1 MMAASVYEPRG
12 TFSAVSNDYLSK
24 TGYRGGA
31 NHTTHYHTN
40 GTGRD
45 SYIVRDNGGFCKMHE
60 AYKQPSLGTF
70 GGKRIY
76 RETAPNIHAKNVY
89 YRSDGTGRDS
99 YVVYEMQFILYLL

>member
-1 MMAASVYEPRG
+1 MMLSGSVYEPRR
-12 TFSAVSNDYLSK
+12 TFQTVSNDYLSK

-60 AYKQPSLGTF
+60 AIKYADLGTF
-70 GGKRIY
+70 GSGRIP
-76 RETAPNIHAKNVY
+76 RVTAPIIHAKNLF

-99 YVVYEMQFILYLL
+99 YIV